1 MNDRGR
7 IAATIGV
14 LALALVMPAR
24 AEQFSPYRTQ
34 ASDDGMAVIWSSVSV
49 RLPID
54 DVGNAEAHRERTMSA
69 FYKIVERSYPLVL
82 EALATRC
89 EVTGVNSSINV
100 AEQPRQGAMLTLTG
114 QITMKTDMKKNTGS
128 AR

>member
-1 MNDRGR
+1 
-7 IAATIGV
+7 
-14 LALALVMPAR
+14 
-24 AEQFSPYRTQ
+24 
-34 ASDDGMAVIWSSVSV
+34 
-49 RLPID
+49 
-54 DVGNAEAHRERTMSA
+54 MSA

>member
-49 RLPID
+49 LQAG
-54 DVGNAEAHRERTMSA
+54 VS
-69 FYKIVERSYPLVL
+69 L
-82 EALATRC
+82 EPCDSVRALSTFFRKL
-89 EVTGVNSSINV
+89 
-100 AEQPRQGAMLTLTG
+100 GAMERKRL
-114 QITMKTDMKKNTGS
+114 GS
-128 AR
+128 ARK